1 MKKLVSVLLVLVLL
15 CCTTA
20 LSESLDPKQLSLDEL
35 IEMRKQITAEINERL
50 AGTDGVFFPSNYT
63 VGKHIPAGCYLITGV
78 EGIGETNF
86 ANIIVWAA
94 NKTRYDAHI
103 RTSVKPGEVTFVDLV
118 EGDTVCIEYS
128 TVSITPYVLPSF

>member
-15 CCTTA
+15 CYTTA

-50 AGTDGVFFPSNYT
+50 AGTDGVFYPSEYT

-78 EGIGETNF
+78 ELIGDRGF
-86 ANIIVWAA
+86 GNIYVWAA
-94 NKTRYDAHI
+94 NKTSSGSHI
-103 RTSVKPGEVTFVDLV
+103 HENLDPGEVTFVDLV
-118 EGDTVCIEYS
+118 DGDTLCLQYS
-128 TVSITPYVLPSF
+128 TFSITPYVLPSF